1 MLDKEAPGRQPAA
14 VWRNKNFTGKFRL
27 SVALQL
33 RYVFAETRFP
43 NIFENMTNRNFLHIL
58 KWQSIEMS

>member
-1 MLDKEAPGRQPAA
+1 MLDKEAPGRKPAA

-33 RYVFAETRFP
+33 RYVFAKTRFP
-43 NIFENMTNRNFLHIL
+43 SIFENMTKRNFP
-58 KWQSIEMS
+58 